1 LRRHS
6 WASFGALAAC
16 SSALVACGGGVSAA
30 SRVTVYVSM
39 PLRGPSGAAGRDVVA
54 GARMALAQAHGR
66 AGDVR
71 VRAIYLDD
79 TSGPRA
85 RWSPARAGANA
96 RRATEDTTAV
106 AYVGDFESGAS
117 RTSEPITNA
126 ARLLQVSPASTA
138 IGLVRPFPG
147 SNELPAGEQ
156 EGGER
161 TFGRVI
167 PDDEAQAAAAATWI
181 RRLGAKRVQIVDD
194 NSSYGRTLAEGVRDS
209 LPRRLITGGEPDLV
223 YYGGLAHGERRASS
237 RRALPRGAGRG
248 TGAPVMGSAA
258 LLEPFRGRAAPAAL
272 YATSSAQ
279 DPSQL
284 PPRGRRFAAAFER
297 RYDRAPGPYAAYGY
311 EAMAV
316 VLASIRR
323 AGDEGTDRQA
333 VVDAF
338 FAMRNRRSVL
348 GTYSID
354 TAGNTTLDRLTGYRL
369 GFGGR
374 PHPVALLPAR

>member
-1 LRRHS
+1 
-6 WASFGALAAC
+6 
-16 SSALVACGGGVSAA
+16 VSAA

-39 PLRGPSGAAGRDVVA
+39 PLRGRSGAAGRDVVA
-54 GARMALAQAHGR
+54 GARMALAHARRR

-79 TSGPRA
+79 TAGRGPRA
-85 RWSPARAGANA
+85 GWSPARAGANA
-96 RRATEDTTAV
+96 RRATEDTSAV

-138 IGLVRPFPG
+138 VELVRTFPG
-147 SNELPAGEQ
+147 SNELPAGERA
-156 EGGER
+156 GGER

-194 NSSYGRTLAEGVRDS
+194 GSSYGRTLAEGVRDS

-237 RRALPRGAGRG
+237 RGAPPRAAGRG
-248 TGAPVMGSAA
+248 TGAPAMGSAA
-258 LLEPFRGRAAPAAL
+258 LLEPFRGWAVPAAR

-279 DPSQL
+279 DPAQL

-297 RYDRAPGPYAAYGY
+297 RYDRAPDPYAAYGY

-316 VLASIRR
+316 VLTSIRR

-333 VVDAF
+333 VIDAF
-338 FAMRNRRSVL
+338 FATRNRRSVL

-369 GFGGR
+369 GSGGR
-374 PHPVALLPAR
+374 PRPVALLPAR